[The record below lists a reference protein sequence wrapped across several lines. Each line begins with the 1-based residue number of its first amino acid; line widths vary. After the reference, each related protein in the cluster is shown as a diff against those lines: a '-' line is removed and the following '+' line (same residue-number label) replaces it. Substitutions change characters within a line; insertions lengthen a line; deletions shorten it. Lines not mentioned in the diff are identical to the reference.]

1 VPNVLVVN
9 PSLLVKTVKELID
22 LAKAKPGQL
31 QYASAGNGTLNHLL
45 AEMLKSM
52 TGIDMVH
59 VPYKGVSPAINDV
72 LGGQVSI
79 LFASMPSVVGHLKS
93 GKLRP
98 IGVSSPKRSPAA
110 PDIPA
115 IGETVPGYAG
125 ELWVG
130 LFAVAGTSKD
140 IIAKLHAEIGKT
152 LNNPEVKDKLAAQGA
167 EILTGTPEQFAAML
181 KEDLARWAKIVQA
194 SGATVD

>member
-1 VPNVLVVN
+1 MPNVLVVH
-9 PSLLVKTVKELID
+9 PSLPVKSVKELID

-45 AEMLKSM
+45 GEMLKAM
-52 TGIDMVH
+52 AGIDMVH
-59 VPYKGVSPAINDV
+59 VPYKGVAPAINDV
-72 LGGQVSI
+72 LGGQVPI
-79 LFASMPSVVGHLKS
+79 VFASMPSVVGHLKS

-140 IIAKLHAEIGKT
+140 IIAKLHAEIAKA
-152 LNNPEVKDKLAAQGA
+152 LNNQEVKEKFAAQGA
-167 EILTGTPEQFAAML
+167 EILTGTPEQLAAML
-181 KEDLARWAKIVQA
+181 KEDLAKWAKIVQT

>member
-1 VPNVLVVN
+1 MPNVLVVH
-9 PSLLVKTVKELID
+9 PSLPVKSVKELID

-45 AEMLKSM
+45 GEMLKAM
-52 TGIDMVH
+52 AGIDMVH
-59 VPYKGVSPAINDV
+59 VPYKGVAPAINDV
-72 LGGQVSI
+72 LGGQVPI
-79 LFASMPSVVGHLKS
+79 VFASMPSVVGHLKS

-140 IIAKLHAEIGKT
+140 IIAKLHAEIAKA
-152 LNNPEVKDKLAAQGA
+152 LNNQEVKEKLAAQGA
-167 EILTGTPEQFAAML
+167 EILTGTPEQLAAML
-181 KEDLARWAKIVQA
+181 KEDLAKWAKIVQT